1 MQRRK
6 VVELVEEKELPQT
19 LIIGGAIIAD
29 LLTQKLEELSCHV
42 TKTDSY
48 YPALGKFDYIFQ
60 FGNFSAVEIA
70 QKNYLKTTGKI
81 LFIET
86 EKEVLPEKPGGI
98 KIVRIGD
105 ISLWNPDRLV
115 NILLK
120 TIFSSNYEIVNV
132 RKISSLKKDIYRK
145 FTKETVPFSRSF
157 EEKKPIVEN
166 HNFVPEVKKNFLTST
181 NEVFP
186 KEKQKVLLVK
196 KRHLVSKKSFAVFGL
211 FILLI
216 IIVGFSAMLFY
227 VSSVKDLT
235 GRFQKDM
242 AASNPTALLIDLNE
256 AKNKLFLAKK
266 IYGVSD
272 TLLFPL
278 RSTTF
283 MRSIGDVLS
292 ATDDLLTAGQDAF
305 AFTIEFQKKNSG
317 FINQSSS
324 LTQSDLDTLNQ
335 KIISLQKSMVLAK
348 QQMDEVDLPY
358 FPKDDYLSF
367 LTSISQR
374 LSSVSDMLPVME
386 KLFLSDKP
394 KLYLVLFQNSM
405 ELRPTGG
412 FIGSFGLLAVDH
424 GKILDFKIEDVYTA
438 DGQLKGHVDPPL
450 PIRKYMSQPNFFLR
464 DSNFDPDFA
473 ASSIQAEFFLNKE
486 LGKSADGVIG
496 FNLFVVQKILQTV
509 GPVKLPDFNND
520 EINAENFFFKAQ
532 YYSQNKFFPGSTQ
545 KRDFLTAM
553 TNVLIDRLSSNK
565 GFTMVDLLPVIKQS
579 LDEKN
584 LLLYSN
590 DGQTQDLIEKQGWGG
605 RTVEVKCLSNS
616 TTREVNDL
624 SNPDKCYP
632 DYLSIIEANLG
643 VNKAN
648 YFVSKSE
655 AVEKKIGAD
664 GRIVTVLTLS
674 YQNSSTPEIYSN
686 DTYTNYIRVFVP
698 VGSHLDSVTLN
709 DVPMSANDVDLQ
721 NYELDKMSF
730 GFLIKIAPE
739 NKGIVKVTYTLPRP
753 VTTAVSEYQLFFQK
767 QGGDKV
773 APFVLSFTYPPQFS
787 FSPANFKST
796 SGGNTGEVYYSTDT
810 SVDRIFAFNNSIQ

>member
-1 MQRRK
+1 M
-6 VVELVEEKELPQT
+6 ELVEEKELPQA
-19 LIIGGAIIAD
+19 LIIGGTIIAD

-42 TKTDSY
+42 IRTDSY

-60 FGNFSAVEIA
+60 FGNFSTVEIA
-70 QKNYLKTTGKI
+70 LKNYLRPAGKI

-86 EKEVLPEKPGGI
+86 EKEVLPEKPWGI

-120 TIFSSNYEIVNV
+120 TIFSGNYEIVNV
-132 RKISSLKKDIYRK
+132 RKISSLRKDIYRK

-157 EEKKPIVEN
+157 EEKKQIVES
-166 HNFVPEVKKNFLTST
+166 HTFIPEVKKNFLAST
-181 NEVFP
+181 NKSFP
-186 KEKQKVLLVK
+186 REKQKVLLVK
-196 KRHLVSKKSFAVFGL
+196 KRRLLSKKSFAVFGL

-216 IIVGFSAMLFY
+216 IIVGFSMLLFY
-227 VSSVKDLT
+227 VSSVKDLA

-256 AKNKLFLAKK
+256 AKNKLVLAQK

-272 TLLFPL
+272 TLFFPL

-283 MRSIGDVLS
+283 MRSIRNVLS

-305 AFTIEFQKKNSG
+305 AFTVEFQKKNSG
-317 FINQSSS
+317 FIKQSSS
-324 LTQSDLDTLNQ
+324 LTQIDLDTLNQ

-348 QQMDEVDLPY
+348 QQMDEVDLAY

-473 ASSIQAEFFLNKE
+473 ASGIQAEFFLNKE

-545 KRDFLTAM
+545 KKDFLTAM

-590 DGQTQDLIEKQGWGG
+590 DNQTQDLIEKQGWGG

-616 TTREVNDL
+616 TTGEINDMA
-624 SNPDKCYP
+624 NPDRCYP

-664 GRIVTVLTLS
+664 GKVTTVLTLS

-698 VGSHLDSVTLN
+698 VGSHLDSVSIN
-709 DVPMSANDVDLQ
+709 DVPMSPGDVDLQ

-730 GFLIKIAPE
+730 GFLVRIAPE

-773 APFVLSFTYPPQFS
+773 APLVLSFTYPSQFS

-796 SGGNTGEVYYSTDT
+796 SGGNAGEVYYSTDT
-810 SVDRIFAFNNSIQ
+810 SVDRIFAFNNSKQ